1 MGQSK
6 TVRTTS
12 LPQDYGSAYIYAY
25 APSPRGKLVEGRPRP
40 YLGTLPH
47 RMIQT
52 TVRCPVLHVI
62 DCPLYLSPYAAPTRP
77 SGREEFTGFSAK
89 ALVAFPVA
97 VPLCT
102 SVWS

>member
-12 LPQDYGSAYIYAY
+12 LPQDYGSAFIYVY

-40 YLGTLPH
+40 CLGTLPH
-47 RMIQT
+47 RVIHT
-52 TVRCPVLHVI
+52 IVRCPVFHVI

-77 SGREEFTGFSAK
+77 SGHEEFTGFSSK